1 MSQHRKILA
10 TLFVASLGLM
20 LPATSYADK
29 GGNGGG
35 NSGHNES
42 GDDSHGDKENHGNTE
57 NHGDKESLGK
67 GEDASE
73 LKGLNSSHASEA
85 ALDHASD
92 RSRVGRN
99 RIYLEAAIDTK
110 VAKEHLENRTVT
122 MSQAQAALDW
132 AQLELLSEI
141 AAGVD
146 TTAAE
151 AAVNQASQEL
161 TLAQVRD
168 AIAQAKYE
176 ADLVVE
182 QEALLNVTDGR
193 IPSDDALAEYRSKL
207 GL

>member
-10 TLFVASLGLM
+10 TLFVASVGLM

-29 GGNGGG
+29 GGTGGG

-42 GDDSHGDKENHGNTE
+42 GDDSPGDKEKHN
-57 NHGDKESLGK
+57 DKESHGK

-161 TLAQVRD
+161 TLAQVHD

-182 QEALLNVTDGR
+182 QEALLNATGGR
-193 IPSDDALAEYRSKL
+193 NLSDDALAEYRSNL